1 MCDVIV
7 FLIVT
12 FPLAP
17 KQEQLETPYSN
28 GQDMGHLSQTTTV
41 TDTDR
46 DTQALSANM
55 GSPVW
60 STDVSLRLQQMAP
73 NVGLRMHSR

>member
-1 MCDVIV
+1 MAKIW
-7 FLIVT
+7 
-12 FPLAP
+12 
-17 KQEQLETPYSN
+17 
-28 GQDMGHLSQTTTV
+28 GHLSQTTTV

-73 NVGLRMHSR
+73 NVGLRMHRGVVSGTEEKSEGPCQMNITLQEQR